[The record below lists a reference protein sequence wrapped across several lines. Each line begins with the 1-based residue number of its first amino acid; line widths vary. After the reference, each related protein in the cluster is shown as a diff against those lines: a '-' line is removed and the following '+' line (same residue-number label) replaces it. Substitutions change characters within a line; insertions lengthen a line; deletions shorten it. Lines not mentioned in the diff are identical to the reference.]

1 MAWQIGEDIGPYH
14 ITEQIGSGGMATVY
28 KAYQQRLDR
37 HVAIKVIHE
46 TLQREDNFTARFERE
61 ARIVARL
68 DHPSIVPIYDYNE
81 HAGRPFLVMKYI
93 EGRTLKHILFKE
105 TLTTEQILSVLTPV
119 AAALT
124 YAHEQG
130 VLHRD
135 VKPANIIIDKRGNA
149 YLMDFGLAKLTQS
162 HSSTMSMDTMLGTPH
177 YISPEQAKGDT
188 DLDARTDV
196 YSLGVVLYEMVTGRV
211 PFNAETSHAVI
222 HDHIYTPP
230 PLPSEFDES
239 IPEAVEDILLT
250 ALAKTPD
257 ERYATP
263 DDLISAYR
271 QAMGIEAPLKMSFR
285 PGEQERPKFDASFTP
300 GVPPDDSSMVRKAV
314 SSSRAQR
321 RKAREQLS
329 YEEQIVERAEK
340 RVRQRNEALGEIGGS
355 VFFFLLVNFGIF
367 NAEDWLADMI
377 TDGVIRAPG
386 IHLWLTF
393 IFWGFGIITQLFN
406 YYNNFGPGQR
416 AIDRE
421 IERERQ
427 RLYGSGE
434 VTHAQEEK
442 LKNEDA
448 AMPRLRLTEEGE
460 LTESFVDEMDE
471 NQYQARN

>member
-37 HVAIKVIHE
+37 HIAMKVIHE
-46 TLQREDNFTARFERE
+46 TLQIEDNFTARFERE

-68 DHPSIVPIYDYNE
+68 DHPSIVPIYDYDE

-93 EGRTLKHILFKE
+93 EGRTLKQILFKE
-105 TLTTEQILSVLTPV
+105 TLTTEQILSVMTPV

-135 VKPANIIIDKRGNA
+135 VKPANIIIGKRGNA

-162 HSSTMSMDTMLGTPH
+162 RSSTISMDTMLGTPH
-177 YISPEQAKGDT
+177 YISPEQAKGDV

-196 YSLGVVLYEMVTGRV
+196 YSLGVILYEMITGRV
-211 PFNAETSHAVI
+211 PFNADTSHAVI

-230 PLPSEFDES
+230 PMPTEFDES
-239 IPEAVEDILLT
+239 ISEEVEDVLLT
-250 ALAKTPD
+250 ALAKNPE

-271 QAMGIEAPLKMSFR
+271 EAMGIEAPLKMSFR

-329 YEEQIVERAEK
+329 YEE
-340 RVRQRNEALGEIGGS
+340 LS
-355 VFFFLLVNFGIF
+355 L
-367 NAEDWLADMI
+367 
-377 TDGVIRAPG
+377 
-386 IHLWLTF
+386 IH
-393 IFWGFGIITQLFN
+393 I
-406 YYNNFGPGQR
+406 
-416 AIDRE
+416 
-421 IERERQ
+421 
-427 RLYGSGE
+427 
-434 VTHAQEEK
+434 
-442 LKNEDA
+442 
-448 AMPRLRLTEEGE
+448 
-460 LTESFVDEMDE
+460 
-471 NQYQARN
+471 